1 MKTRPIR
8 LALSLGIGVAAVS
21 CASVFIRFAQAR
33 GMDILAIAAWRL
45 IFACT
50 VLLPYA
56 WSTHRREIGVLSRGQ
71 WKLLALAGV
80 FLGLHFAAWIVSL
93 AYTSVASS
101 AVLVAMGPAFVGLG
115 SWLFMGERPRHKT
128 TVGIVL
134 ASLGSVIIGWGD
146 MELGPRQLLGDGLAL
161 AGAVCIAG
169 YLMIGRRV
177 RVQCSL
183 VTYITPVYGVAML
196 TLLGIVLVKQQ
207 PMLGFHPAAYG
218 WALALGL
225 IPQLIG
231 HTTLNWALHHLT
243 ATFVAIVTLAEPIG
257 AGFLAYWILG
267 EKITLSTGVGG
278 VLVLAGIYVA
288 SRSELR
294 HRLLPVA

>member
-1 MKTRPIR
+1 MNGQPVR
-8 LALSLGIGVAAVS
+8 LVLSLGIGVAAVS
-21 CASVFIRFAQAR
+21 CASVLIRFAQAR
-33 GMDILAIAAWRL
+33 GMDTLAIAAWRL

-50 VLLPYA
+50 VLMPYA
-56 WSTHRREIGVLSRGQ
+56 WSTRRQEIGALSPGQ
-71 WKLLALAGV
+71 WRLLGLAGV

-115 SWLFMGERPRHKT
+115 SWLFMGERPRHRT
-128 TVGIVL
+128 TLGIVL
-134 ASLGSVIIGWGD
+134 ASLGAVIIGWGD
-146 MELGPRQLLGDGLAL
+146 MELGPDQLLGDGLAL
-161 AGAVCIAG
+161 FGALCIAG
-169 YLMIGRRV
+169 YLLIGKRV

-183 VTYITPVYGVAML
+183 ITYITPVYGVAML
-196 TLLGIVLVKQQ
+196 TLLGIVAMTQQ

-257 AGFLAYWILG
+257 SSLLAYWILD
-267 EKITLSTGVGG
+267 EQITVSTGVGG

-294 HRLLPVA
+294 HRLRPVP